1 MPKTILD
8 FYEHDPFNSLRKRF
22 LLIKEAIIH
31 FKIKVNILMM
41 GEIERE
47 LQQKKRLQFRQSHW
61 RTS

>member
-1 MPKTILD
+1 
-8 FYEHDPFNSLRKRF
+8 
-22 LLIKEAIIH
+22 
-31 FKIKVNILMM
+31 MM